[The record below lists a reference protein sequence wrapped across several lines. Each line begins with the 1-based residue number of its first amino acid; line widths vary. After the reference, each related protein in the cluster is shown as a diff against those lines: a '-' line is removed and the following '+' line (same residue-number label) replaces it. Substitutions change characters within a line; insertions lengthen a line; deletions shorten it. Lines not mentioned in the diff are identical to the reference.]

1 MPVEMGLLLNY
12 IDVALSLQN
21 VKAVI
26 DYAKKGFVF

>member
-21 VKAVI
+21 VKAVVEH
-26 DYAKKGFVF
+26 AKKGFAF